1 MVGSEGVNGVC
12 ETMVD
17 SNEETR
23 GMPRISEDIVGQCR
37 CAMCGA
43 LTRPVPVQAS
53 VEEASEARLAP
64 SITDMSAAMSLT
76 APAFEE

>member
-1 MVGSEGVNGVC
+1 
-12 ETMVD
+12 MVD
-17 SNEETR
+17 SNEDSWVAAD
-23 GMPRISEDIVGQCR
+23 ISEDIVGQCR

-76 APAFEE
+76 APAAFEE